1 MDHLKVAHMIKWF
14 STSNILSEYS
24 GRLQS
29 FLTIWMCKFCRH
41 KLDIRFFLELLCFQL
56 LFLWSRY
63 WRMLLLARLILLF
76 WLLKLKFIP
85 VSCFDHWKGY
95 IQNVQN
101 HSSEQNI
108 SFSEERAI
116 DFREFWSW
124 TNGPG
129 HLAFIISHFKT
140 ILNSAAVQE
149 IQEQRRA
156 AVYCLWENPLSWGVG
171 GEGMPLSV

>member
-14 STSNILSEYS
+14 SISNILSEYS

-101 HSSEQNI
+101 HSSEQSI
-108 SFSEERAI
+108 SFFLRESNRLQRILELSKWTWPSGFHNLPLQNNSEFCCCAGNTRTA
-116 DFREFWSW
+116 
-124 TNGPG
+124 
-129 HLAFIISHFKT
+129 
-140 ILNSAAVQE
+140 
-149 IQEQRRA
+149 
-156 AVYCLWENPLSWGVG
+156 
-171 GEGMPLSV
+171 